1 LSQDTTPP
9 KVSVILPVGNRQAY
23 LAEALDSVL
32 AQTFTEFELLVV
44 LDGVPPEVEAIV
56 QAYSDPRIRLL
67 RLPVNLGI
75 SAARNTGLAAAR
87 APYIA
92 YMDSDDVALPRRLE
106 RQYAWLEA
114 HPEVTVC
121 ASNWIKWYPDGRRS
135 GVRYPETDGMIKARL
150 LLVDSAIHNPTVMVR
165 SGFMREHGLRFD
177 ANFSRDQ
184 SHRLYAE
191 VTRRGGRFHGLQEE
205 LLLYRRHA
213 ENVTQDRAGAD
224 QEKTRVR
231 EVLLPMYWPEL
242 TGAEGRVLLKGLCQF
257 VQMDLDEAC
266 SFLHIV
272 RKALGEKRSFCGEDR
287 QELQTILNGFR
298 NRALASLRAARPGES
313 P

>member
-1 LSQDTTPP
+1 
-9 KVSVILPVGNRQAY
+9 VGNREAY
-23 LAEALDSVL
+23 LAEAINSIL
-32 AQTFTEFELLVV
+32 AQTLTDFELLVV

-56 QAYSDPRIRLL
+56 QAFSDPRIRLL

-106 RQYAWLEA
+106 RQHTWMEA

-121 ASNWIKWYPDGRRS
+121 ASNWIKWYPDGRRT
-135 GVRYPETDGMIKARL
+135 GVHYPEADGMIKARL

-165 SGFMREHGLRFD
+165 SSFMREHRLRFD
-177 ANFSRDQ
+177 SNYSRDQ
-184 SHRLYAE
+184 SHRLYVE

-213 ENVTQDRAGAD
+213 ENVTQDRAGVD
-224 QEKTRVR
+224 LEKTRVR

-242 TGAEGRVLLKGLCQF
+242 TGVEGRLLLKGLCQF
-257 VQMDLDEAC
+257 VQMDIDEAC

-272 RKALGEKRSFCGEDR
+272 RKALREDRSFFGENR
-287 QELQTILNGFR
+287 QELQKILGSFR
-298 NRALASLRAARPGES
+298 NRVLASLRAARPAES
-313 P
+313 R